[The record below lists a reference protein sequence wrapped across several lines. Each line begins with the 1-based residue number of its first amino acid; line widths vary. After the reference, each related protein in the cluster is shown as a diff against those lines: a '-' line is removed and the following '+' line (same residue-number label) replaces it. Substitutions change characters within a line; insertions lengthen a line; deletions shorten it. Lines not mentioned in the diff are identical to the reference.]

1 MRKFQPMRVFRHHE
15 RVETPETAEAMRT
28 YDVVV
33 VTHSGKEF
41 QYTAVTTGGELK
53 AAYMAGSAFG
63 DKHPRTGIATF
74 RVERVSDRGTWGT
87 DDLVDRV
94 EW

>member
-1 MRKFQPMRVFRHHE
+1 VGGNGHYE
-15 RVETPETAEAMRT
+15 YVEIPEAADAMRT
-28 YDVVV
+28 YEVVGM
-33 VTHSGKEF
+33 THSGKEF
-41 QYTAVTTGGELK
+41 RYTAVTSGGELK

-74 RVERVSDRGTWGT
+74 RVELVSDRGKLRT
-87 DDLVDRV
+87 DDLVDRM